1 MPTGL
6 LDCSGYITAIKGED
20 GEWRTIDLNS
30 TRFVPYEEFPFPKV
44 TDTVYHFN
52 DLSNW
57 TFTANM
63 ELLKMTRAMLKLLYT
78 GRELRR
84 QIRRAEKE
92 RRRRLK
98 EGQRGILQER
108 Q

>member
-1 MPTGL
+1 MPPHGL

-20 GEWRTIDLNS
+20 GEWHTIDLNS
-30 TRFVPYEEFPFPKV
+30 ARFVPYEEFPLLKV
-44 TDTVYHFN
+44 TDTVCHFN

-63 ELLKMTRAMLKLLYT
+63 DLKMTRAMLKLLYT

-84 QIRRAEKE
+84 QIRKAEKN

-98 EGQRGILQER
+98 EGQHEQ
-108 Q
+108 

>member
-6 LDCSGYITAIKGED
+6 LDCSGYITALKGED
-20 GEWRTIDLNS
+20 GEWHTIDLNS
-30 TRFVPYEEFPFPKV
+30 TRFVPYEEFPLPKV
-44 TDTVYHFN
+44 TETVYHFN

-63 ELLKMTRAMLKLLYT
+63 ELKMTRAMLKLLYT

-84 QIRRAEKE
+84 QIRKAEKE